1 MAVNITEGGSGVTYE
16 NQQRS
21 DKSAQR
27 GVMGEEGEDRVLMP
41 RFIYS
46 KLGNHTNQKSITLAD
61 METESNEYKFFM
73 MEMERLNDILE
84 AGEEVPSDYDNIV
97 LLDAYLGELGME
109 TFYPFEDDMY
119 GVPPWIDV
127 TTQNEFRNVIT
138 HLTDIDGNEQNVITS
153 VSGEDYNIIHR
164 T

>member
-119 GVPPWIDV
+119 GVPSWIDI
-127 TTQNEFRNVIT
+127 TTPSE
-138 HLTDIDGNEQNVITS
+138 
-153 VSGEDYNIIHR
+153 
-164 T
+164 

>member
-46 KLGNHTNQKSITLAD
+46 KLGNHTNQKSITLTD

-84 AGEEVPSDYDNIV
+84 SGEEVPSDYDNIV

-119 GVPPWIDV
+119 GVPSWLGVP
-127 TTQNEFRNVIT
+127 TPSEFRNVIT